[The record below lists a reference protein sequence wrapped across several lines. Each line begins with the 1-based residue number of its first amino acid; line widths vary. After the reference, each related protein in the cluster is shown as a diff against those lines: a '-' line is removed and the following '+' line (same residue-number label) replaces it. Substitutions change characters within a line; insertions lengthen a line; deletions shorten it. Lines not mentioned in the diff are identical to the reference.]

1 MLKRKPGFYGIA
13 STIIAILLIFP
24 FGDLILQ
31 LFEKPNENWMEIKEF
46 LLRDFIGN
54 TLILVFFTALIAI
67 LIGTTLAWLISA
79 YDFPLRKF
87 FRWALILPLAIPSYI
102 LAYTYAAMASYTGV
116 VQVTLR
122 SILGTGLD
130 QRYFNIMSMPGAVF
144 VLSLSLMPYIY
155 MILRAFMEGQSAS
168 LIESGRMLGKSHWG
182 IFFKVVV
189 PVSRIA
195 LVAGTSLVI
204 LEVLSDYG
212 VASYFGIQTFST
224 AIFRSWFS
232 LGDLDSAI
240 RLAAILMVFVLLLL
254 FLEKILR
261 GRRSYSMSNSK
272 HRPLARKKLKGTM
285 AVMATSYAG
294 IVLLLGFLIPVGQL
308 IYWAVLTYKDTLGM
322 EAWVLGLN
330 TLWVAVI
337 SALIIL
343 IFGIMIANYAR
354 LKNNILSKIYSK
366 ISLLGYSI
374 PGAVVAIT
382 MILFFIHLDRWLAPL
397 YRIILPGAPALVLSM
412 SLVLLVGAY
421 VLRFLAV
428 GFQSID
434 GGFERIGRKYH
445 DASRMLGHGEASTFF
460 KIDLPMLK
468 PALLSGFSLVC
479 IDIIKELPLALILR
493 PFNFNTLATKVF
505 DYAND
510 ERIPEA
516 SVHSLLIVLVVAIGI
531 IILNKTLDKEKNN
544 EYKN

>member
-1 MLKRKPGFYGIA
+1 MLKRKPGFYGFA

-46 LLRDFIGN
+46 LLKDYIGN
-54 TLILVFFTALIAI
+54 TLILVFFTAILALI
-67 LIGTTLAWLISA
+67 IGTTLAWLISA

-122 SILGTGLD
+122 SLLGTGLD

-168 LIESGRMLGKSHWG
+168 LIECGRMLGKSHLG
-182 IFFKVVV
+182 IFLKVVV
-189 PVSRIA
+189 PVSRAA
-195 LVAGTSLVI
+195 LVAGTSLVV

-232 LGDLDSAI
+232 LGDIDSAI
-240 RLAAILMVFVLLLL
+240 RLAAILMVFVLVLL

-261 GRRSYSMSNSK
+261 GRRSYSMTNTK
-272 HRPLARKKLKGTM
+272 HCPLSRKKLRGPM
-285 AVMATSYAG
+285 AILATSYAS
-294 IVLLLGFLIPVGQL
+294 IILLLGFLIPVGQL
-308 IYWAVLTYKDTLGM
+308 TYWAILTYKDTLGV
-322 EAWVLGLN
+322 EAWVLSLN

-337 SALIIL
+337 SAIIIL
-343 IFGIMIANYAR
+343 VFGIIIANYSR
-354 LKNNILSKIYSK
+354 LKNNFLSKIYSK

-397 YRIILPGAPALVLSM
+397 YKIILPGAPGLVLSM
-412 SLVLLVGAY
+412 SLVLLIGAY

-445 DASRMLGHGEASTFF
+445 DASKMLGHGEVSTFF

-468 PALLSGFSLVC
+468 PALLSGFTLVC
-479 IDIIKELPLALILR
+479 IDVIKELPLALILR
-493 PFNFNTLATKVF
+493 PFNFNTLATRVF

-516 SVHSLLIVLVVAIGI
+516 SVPSLLIVLIVAAGI
-531 IILNKTLDKEKNN
+531 LILNKTLDKEKNN
-544 EYKN
+544 EHKN